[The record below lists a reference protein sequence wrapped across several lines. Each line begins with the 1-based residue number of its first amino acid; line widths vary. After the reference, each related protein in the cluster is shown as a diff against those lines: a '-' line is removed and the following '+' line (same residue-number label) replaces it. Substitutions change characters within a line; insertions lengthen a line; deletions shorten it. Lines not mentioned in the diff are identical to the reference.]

1 MEIVEAG
8 SSSSNSCL
16 HILLKWV
23 EAVPA
28 SQRRKGEG
36 EGSSWCSGKLTWKST
51 DWCENGHGQAFYTQQ
66 VVAKPLK
73 LFCWMIYT
81 PCVSATFIL
90 FYMFQNMKYTKSRG
104 LQGPNFF
111 VSLSCSGFLSDLFA
125 AKYWSYI
132 PPRSQHCQR
141 NNQRGHLEEASTN
154 ISICFKWTLNK
165 GFEPNTKTNAEII
178 WILLNTNTQKTL
190 KNNK

>member
-1 MEIVEAG
+1 MWSLP
-8 SSSSNSCL
+8 SSSLWLSPLSSSKCDHCPTNMIGGYHSTRSRMPYPFLDCGGPTYNL
-16 HILLKWV
+16 RCKSWILLKWV
-23 EAVPA
+23 AAVSA
-28 SQRRKGEG
+28 AQRRKGEG

-104 LQGPNFF
+104 LLGPNIFLI
-111 VSLSCSGFLSDLFA
+111 LSCSGFLSDIFA
-125 AKYWSYI
+125 AEYWSWI
-132 PPRSQHCQR
+132 PPLSHCQH
-141 NNQRGHLEEASTN
+141 N
-154 ISICFKWTLNK
+154 
-165 GFEPNTKTNAEII
+165 
-178 WILLNTNTQKTL
+178 
-190 KNNK
+190 